1 MGNNNLIK
9 KVNLDNGLDLEFY
22 DASKKIAGDRWQVK
36 LMVRVEIPVS
46 NYLQGLDEV
55 MDTDDI
61 QKTLGQK
68 IVYEKSMERNFI
80 DDTEKERI
88 LIGFCDSLSESALS
102 YLSAQNFPKQFIVK
116 KFKESKAREKYYQ
129 G

>member
-1 MGNNNLIK
+1 MCNNNLIK
-9 KVNLDNGLDLEFY
+9 KVNLDNGLELEFY

-46 NYLQGLDEV
+46 NYLQGLDED

-61 QKTLGQK
+61 QKTLGKK

-80 DDTEKERI
+80 DDIEKERI